1 MNKTKQRVLLILIGT
16 LWLALVLFCWLK
28 PPEATSDTE
37 RRKLQQFPEISLQNM
52 LSGRMMS
59 DFDSYA
65 MDQFPLRDSFRS
77 LKAGMVYSVF
87 GQKDSHGIYI
97 ENGSAAQLLRTFN
110 EASVESAAKKFQ
122 QYYDTYLKGKTNK
135 TYFCVVPD
143 KSYYMAAPNG
153 YPSLDY
159 DQLFDL
165 VQQKTPYAQ
174 WIDLRDC
181 LSAEDY
187 YATDSHWR
195 QERLSSVAEQ
205 IAQALGCQ
213 ERLQTPMTEE
223 SILTPFYGVYY
234 GQSALPL
241 APDTIRY
248 RTNDVL
254 NACTVYN
261 IETEETTGIYREDKL
276 SGRDPYDFFLSGAA
290 PVLTIQNPNATTKE
304 SLIVFRDSFAGS
316 LIPLITEAYSTITLI
331 DTRYIDS
338 SLLEDYV
345 SFDGQDVLFL
355 YSTSILNDSAT
366 LK

>member
-1 MNKTKQRVLLILIGT
+1 MNKTKQRVLLLLIGV
-16 LWLALVLFCWLK
+16 LWLALVLCCWLK
-28 PPEATSDTE
+28 PPEAVSDTE
-37 RRKLQQFPEISLQNM
+37 RRKLQQFPEISVKNM

-65 MDQFPLRDSFRS
+65 MDQFPLRDAFRT
-77 LKAGMVYSVF
+77 LKAGMAYSVF
-87 GQKDSHGIYI
+87 GQKDSHGVYI
-97 ENGSAAQLLRTFN
+97 ENGSAAQLLRTLN
-110 EASVESAAKKFQ
+110 EASVQSAAKKFQ
-122 QYYDTYLKGKTNK
+122 RYYDTYLNGKTNNA
-135 TYFCVVPD
+135 YFCVVPD
-143 KSYYMAAPNG
+143 KSYYLAAPNG

-165 VQQKTPYAQ
+165 VQKETSYAQ
-174 WIDLRDC
+174 WIDIRDC

-187 YATDSHWR
+187 YRTDSHWR
-195 QERLSSVAEQ
+195 QERLSGVANR

-213 ERLQTPMTEE
+213 DRLQTPLTEE
-223 SILTPFYGVYY
+223 TTSVPFYGVYY

-248 RTNDVL
+248 RTNDL
-254 NACTVYN
+254 LDACTVYN
-261 IETEETTGIYREDKL
+261 IETKQTTGIYREEKL

-290 PVLTIQNPNATTKE
+290 PVLTIQNSNATAKD

-338 SLLEDYV
+338 SLLGDYV